1 MKQTNPARRTLA
13 LLLTATFTIAA
24 CAQNDGNRQA
34 GTLSRPSADERA
46 GMSSADK
53 GMLEDIAQANLAEIA
68 TGRLALQKGQSAQVK
83 AFAQTMVDDHTQAL
97 SEVRQL
103 ASAKGVKLPD
113 EPDLKHKAKS
123 KVLEMSEG
131 DNFDR
136 RYISHAGVGDH
147 ESTLDLLQKTQSR
160 AKDPE
165 LRALATKMQGV
176 VRGHLQQAQ
185 TLDKSQR

>member
-1 MKQTNPARRTLA
+1 MKQTSLA
-13 LLLTATFTIAA
+13 QRSFGLLLCATFATAA
-24 CAQNDGNRQA
+24 CAQNDGGRQA
-34 GTLSRPSADERA
+34 GTLSRPSASEPA
-46 GMSSADK
+46 GMSGADK

-68 TGRLALQKGQSAQVK
+68 TGQLALQKGQSAQVK
-83 AFAQTMVDDHTQAL
+83 SFAQMMVDDHTKAL
-97 SEVRQL
+97 GEVRQL
-103 ASAKGVKLPD
+103 ASAKGVRLPD

-147 ESTLDLLQKTQSR
+147 KSTLDLLQKTQSR

-185 TLDKSQR
+185 ALDKSSR